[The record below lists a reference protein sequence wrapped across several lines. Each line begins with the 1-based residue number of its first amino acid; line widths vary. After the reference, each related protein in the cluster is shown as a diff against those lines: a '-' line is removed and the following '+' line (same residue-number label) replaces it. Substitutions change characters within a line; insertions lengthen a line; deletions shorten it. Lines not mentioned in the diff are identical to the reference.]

1 MNKMTRQKLGGH
13 KIIKIHD
20 STHQR
25 MLEKK
30 GEDETI
36 DSLMN
41 RKMGYKISPLCMIGK
56 HEKCV
61 DEDKGTSKC
70 ECGCHNKIKSTKK
83 KGGES
88 K

>member
-13 KIIKIHD
+13 KIMKIHE

-25 MLEKK
+25 LLDKK
-30 GEDETI
+30 ADDETI
-36 DSLMN
+36 DALLN
-41 RKMGYKISPLCMIGK
+41 RNMGFKISPLCKIGK

-61 DEDKGTSKC
+61 DEYKGTYKC
-70 ECGCHNKIKSTKK
+70 ECGCHNKLKSKK